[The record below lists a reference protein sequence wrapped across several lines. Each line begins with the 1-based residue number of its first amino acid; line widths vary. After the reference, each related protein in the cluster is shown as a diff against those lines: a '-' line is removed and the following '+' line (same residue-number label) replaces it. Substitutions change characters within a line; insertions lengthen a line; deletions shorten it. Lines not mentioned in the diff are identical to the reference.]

1 MGMLDAGVNVSNQQ
15 TTQVNENVQEDLQSI
30 RNDNKVENI
39 QDYVTYIRT
48 TNRNTNDLKN
58 SVKSVMNTVSDL
70 IAENETAIDGCATF
84 NGDFNNEQIANV
96 DNKIEKGIEALQ
108 DTAEQIKQAT
118 EQSSSTTTTTD
129 QTGSSAQSADATS
142 TQGNEQEQKDS
153 QSVEQSSFTYL
164 GRISPFKMLEGFNG
178 LLKIGRANRRKET
191 FLSFQT
197 NLSNQTTE
205 QTNTNRQ
212 TSQKFLDNNS
222 EIANKISNA
231 YDKVSEVLNEF
242 RSQNEKVAEINTEA
256 KTRASNKTKI
266 GVDPR
271 QLAELAKLGIDPT
284 KCLVFNGDVNINQK
298 IEATNSLILK
308 GVISQMSKA
317 DVDAETAAIMADM
330 MGLTQGASTDQSSS
344 AKSDQTSTQKQ
355 AAEKTASQTGP
366 GLISAIIGIVVL
378 YFIYKSFR
386 VGMPSWFRKG
396 NTSPIETKNVRN

>member
-1 MGMLDAGVNVSNQQ
+1 MLDAGINVSNQQ

-118 EQSSSTTTTTD
+118 EQSSSSTTTTD

-153 QSVEQSSFTYL
+153 QSVEQSSFIYL

-178 LLKIGRANRRKET
+178 LLKIGRTNRRKET

-396 NTSPIETKNVRN
+396 NTSPPITKNVRN

>member
-1 MGMLDAGVNVSNQQ
+1 MGFLDAGINVSNQQ
-15 TTQVNENVQEDLQSI
+15 TTQVNENIQEDLQSI

-58 SVKSVMNTVSDL
+58 TVKSVMNTVSDL

-108 DTAEQIKQAT
+108 DTAEQIKQQT
-118 EQSSSTTTTTD
+118 EQSSSTSSTVD
-129 QTGSSAQSADATS
+129 QTGSSAQSADAS
-142 TQGNEQEQKDS
+142 SKQGNEQEQKDS

-191 FLSFQT
+191 FLSFQA

-205 QTNTNRQ
+205 QTNSNRQ

-298 IEATNSLILK
+298 IEATNSLVLK

-366 GLISAIIGIVVL
+366 GLISSIIGIVVL
-378 YFIYKSFR
+378 YFIYKSLR
-386 VGMPSWFRKG
+386 LGMPSWFKKG
-396 NTSPIETKNVRN
+396 NMSPPTKNVRN